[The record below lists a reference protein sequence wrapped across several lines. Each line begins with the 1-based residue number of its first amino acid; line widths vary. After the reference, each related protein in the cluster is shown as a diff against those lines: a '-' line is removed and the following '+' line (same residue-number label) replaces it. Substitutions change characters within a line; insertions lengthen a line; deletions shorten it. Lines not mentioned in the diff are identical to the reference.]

1 MQCKGGL
8 INAFML
14 FIKQAKPFFEKRLH
28 ASESCNVLTLS
39 LKYSKYIDGYQHS
52 NTLSLAIYELPIYKN
67 HTQACLVGNTCCLF
81 KWYSHY
87 GTSGTHS
94 CVSSAVDV
102 TKCARY
108 YGVVLSEAC
117 SGCG

>member
-1 MQCKGGL
+1 
-8 INAFML
+8 ML
-14 FIKQAKPFFEKRLH
+14 FIKQAKPSFSKNV
-28 ASESCNVLTLS
+28 SESCNVLTLS
-39 LKYSKYIDGYQHS
+39 LKYSKFIDGYQHF

-87 GTSGTHS
+87 DTSGPHS
-94 CVSSAVDV
+94 WAPSAVDV
-102 TKCARY
+102 TKCASY
-108 YGVVLSEAC
+108 YGVVLSDAS